1 VHANRGIFI
10 FFSLLNIYFYEFFI
24 SIAVIR
30 RWFGV
35 IGMLKTSAQN
45 LRKVPKS

>member
-1 VHANRGIFI
+1 M
-10 FFSLLNIYFYEFFI
+10 
-24 SIAVIR
+24 AVIR